1 MIDSFITAEIM
12 DPETDPLGYALVAE
26 HIVHGPCGNYNKH
39 APCMKNGQCSKN
51 YPKKFQEETSFDE
64 NGFVLYRR
72 RNNGR
77 FVLKNKI
84 ALDNRYIVPTN
95 LLLLKKFG
103 AHINVEWCNKT
114 IFIKYLFKYVT
125 KGLDHNKM
133 FLQRIQRGEDVPYDE
148 ETDARNEIKEYLD
161 SRYLCD
167 IDSCWRVF
175 GFEIHRH
182 TQLWKGCMFIYQ
194 MKIT

>member
-1 MIDSFITAEIM
+1 MIDSFITAEIP

-26 HIVHGPCGNYNKH
+26 RIVHGPCGNYNKH
-39 APCMKNGQCSKN
+39 APCMKNGRCSKN
-51 YPKKFQEETSFDE
+51 YPKNFQEETSFDE

-84 ALDNRYIVPTN
+84 ALDNWYIVPTN

-103 AHINVEWCNKT
+103 AHTNVEWCNKT

-125 KGLDHNKM
+125 NGPDRSKM
-133 FLQRIQRGEDVPYDE
+133 FLQRIQRGEDVPHDE
-148 ETDARNEIKEYLD
+148 
-161 SRYLCD
+161 
-167 IDSCWRVF
+167 
-175 GFEIHRH
+175 
-182 TQLWKGCMFIYQ
+182 
-194 MKIT
+194 

>member
-39 APCMKNGQCSKN
+39 APCMKNGRCSKN
-51 YPKKFQEETSFDE
+51 YPKKLQEETSFDE

-148 ETDARNEIKEYLD
+148 ETDARNKIKEYLD

-167 IDSCWRVF
+167 IDSCWWVF

-182 TQLWKGCMFIYQ
+182 YSAVERIHVHLPN
-194 MKIT
+194 